1 MAFKMKGHTL
11 KGPQQKVSNKVGMR
25 QEARKLPRLGEA
37 AGGMMRE
44 QTPHLTPAKPDMA
57 RVKAGKEEKLR
68 MAKNLRDM
76 GNRDTRKP
84 TEPKR
89 YTKKEHEANKANNAA
104 IDKEMLAYR
113 KAYSDLHGSSSGGS
127 DEEYAAHQAGLTKLR
142 AGYVDR

>member
-11 KGPQQKVSNKVGMR
+11 KGPKQKVSNKVGMR
-25 QEARKLPRLGEA
+25 QEARKLPRLGET
-37 AGGMMRE
+37 AGGTMRE

-57 RVKAGKEEKLR
+57 RVKAGKEKQR
-68 MAKNLRDM
+68 QMSRDLVT
-76 GNRDTRKP
+76 GSRGKA
-84 TEPKR
+84 ESPKR
-89 YTKKEHEANKANNAA
+89 YTKKEHETNKANNAA

-142 AGYVDR
+142 SGYVDR